1 MIVIK
6 ILRILEVMLSSF
18 ALPDSITSGKTS
30 NGTAWCRIGTGPK
43 LVLLHGVGMNKS
55 VWAPEVNILSKSFD
69 VVIYDM
75 WGHGESDLP
84 SSELDLRD
92 YTKQLV
98 DLLAELDIDSAFVAG
113 HSMGALI
120 AIDFAINNPDTCLG
134 VCALNAVFNRSAEQS
149 AAVKKRAVDL
159 AAGGVSVNL
168 DETLER
174 WFGQPGTHKFPE
186 AETLSRELL
195 LDVNPKGYAAAYSV
209 FANSDKAHVQ
219 SLATLK
225 TPALFFTAD
234 GDPNSTPEMSSA
246 MAALAPNGSSKVLTG
261 HRHMMTLTAPEEV
274 SATLATFI
282 ESLAK

>member
-1 MIVIK
+1 MQT
-6 ILRILEVMLSSF
+6 SF

-30 NGTAWCRIGTGPK
+30 NGTAWCRIGTGPT

-55 VWAPEVNILSKSFD
+55 VWAPEVNILSESFD
-69 VVIYDM
+69 VVIFDM

-84 SSELDLRD
+84 SGEINLRD

-98 DLLAELDIDSAFVAG
+98 DLLAELDIDSAVVAG

-120 AIDFAINNPDTCLG
+120 ALNFAINFPESCLG
-134 VCALNAVFNRSAEQS
+134 VCAMNAVFNRSPEQS
-149 AAVKKRAVDL
+149 AAVKKRAADL

-174 WFGQPGTHKFPE
+174 WFGQPGTHNFVE

-195 LDVNPKGYAAAYSV
+195 LDVNSKGYAAAYSV
-209 FANSDKAHVQ
+209 FADSDKAHAQ

-234 GDPNSTPEMSSA
+234 GDPNSTPAMSSA
-246 MAALAPNGSSKVLTG
+246 MAAMAPNGSSKVLAG
-261 HRHMMTLTAPEEV
+261 HRHMMTLTASEDV

-282 ESLAK
+282 ESLTK